1 MFLGCGNSDDF
12 EDSDIQEEEK
22 QSGRLT
28 FSDNSCFWT
37 SDDFYCFRFF
47 SVAVQ
52 RDKTATALILVFF
65 WFFLPFLSIYLLI
78 LLFFYYL
85 FTSSIYVPKSF
96 VFII

>member
-37 SDDFYCFRFF
+37 SDDLYCFRFF

-52 RDKTATALILVFF
+52 KDKTAAPLILRFLVFV
-65 WFFLPFLSIYLLI
+65 FFLPLVTLVLKR
-78 LLFFYYL
+78 
-85 FTSSIYVPKSF
+85 VN
-96 VFII
+96 